1 MYAVRPVE
9 PAHAEAL
16 ERVHAAAAAS
26 GLGGAVEEARD
37 GLVSYLERV
46 YANAQFRNSGATLQ
60 WGSQGTMEERIRITR
75 SLGDAAAAIVLW
87 AALDETDCAELLGE
101 WARLAP

>member
-9 PAHAEAL
+9 PTHGEALERAHAEA
-16 ERVHAAAAAS
+16 VAS
-26 GLGGAVEEARD
+26 GLDGAVQEARE

-46 YANAQFRNSGATLQ
+46 YANAQFRNSGATLH
-60 WGSQGTMEERIRITR
+60 WGSLGTMEERIRITR

-87 AALDETDCAELLGE
+87 EELDEADRAELLGE
-101 WARLAP
+101 WARLTP